1 MAQVPHKIRKEKP
14 RLKGLVP
21 FLILLGMIYIAV
33 GDRFLRP
40 PYGQASTAMR
50 NWILRT
56 LNIGV
61 SSTLDTL
68 HQDPR
73 GAARDRALEE
83 AGQAIPKN

>member
-1 MAQVPHKIRKEKP
+1 MAQGTQKIRKEKP
-14 RLKGLVP
+14 RFKGLVP
-21 FLILLGMIYIAV
+21 FLILLGMVYIAI

-50 NWILRT
+50 NGILRI
-56 LNIGV
+56 LNISV

-83 AGQAIPKN
+83 AGQAIPRN